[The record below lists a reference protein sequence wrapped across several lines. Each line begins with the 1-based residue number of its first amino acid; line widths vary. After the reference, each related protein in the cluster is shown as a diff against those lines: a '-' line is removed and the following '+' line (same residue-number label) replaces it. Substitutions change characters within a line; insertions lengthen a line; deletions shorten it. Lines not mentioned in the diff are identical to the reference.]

1 MTLLAGHRNVQPDL
15 EGNEREGHPGDE
27 ERLAELGGRM
37 TSEEYK
43 TPTSLNEFQAR
54 GLTVTCQY
62 VDKVIGEIG
71 EILHSSASK
80 AAFPRYIQDITPTQR
95 RTIEDYLSRIRAQL
109 TRVLD
114 GQGIPRPE
122 AWVPTS
128 RAVYTALTTIDIAL
142 EELRPRYMKGYGE
155 VAPELATELE
165 GISGELRGL
174 VARLNR
180 YLLEDAG
187 QDLRQRLARLEQTPG
202 ELELLIKIE
211 RIVTERGLVEFRS
224 TIASI
229 TGRLEDQSLEIAVF
243 GRVSSGKSSLLNAIL
258 GEEILP
264 VGVTPITA
272 VPTHLRYHQTPSLT
286 VWYAERSAETMD
298 IVRLAEFAS
307 ERENPNNKKRVARMV
322 VHLPSARL
330 REGVTLVDTPGL
342 GSLAATGAAETLA
355 YLPSCDLGV
364 LLIGAGSTITHED
377 LETIQ
382 ALYRAGIPV
391 QVLLSKADLLSRED
405 TERMV
410 GYVRASMADE
420 YRIDLPVHPVSA
432 TLDRRKD
439 LDGWF
444 VAEILPLYEHCREL
458 KSASVRRKV
467 GALRDAVVAAL
478 TMQVRRS
485 RGLSCTDREKI
496 REIEASLRKATGR
509 ITETR
514 NRLEKDIRALGRA
527 SELLLER
534 AATRL
539 TEKWAENGDPAGQ
552 DLVVFE
558 SIVLDV
564 HQQARFYQ
572 QEIESLAR
580 DLHSDLERTAK
591 ALGMPNGPSEE
602 EFLSVIR
609 AMPVFDF
616 ASARNLSGSAPSW
629 MGLLG
634 KAGLRASARRLVRSR
649 FEKSLAETLSVY
661 SGVVGEWT
669 TAILN
674 VIEKRFASYA
684 DGYRAQAERA
694 QNTSALGSGEQGAL
708 LKDVHELGGIGTEAG
723 VSVGSAD

>member
-1 MTLLAGHRNVQPDL
+1 MCNRDL
-15 EGNEREGHPGDE
+15 EGNEQEPVGSNREGDV
-27 ERLAELGGRM
+27 
-37 TSEEYK
+37 TSK
-43 TPTSLNEFQAR
+43 DNNSPASLNEFQAR

-71 EILHSSASK
+71 EILHSSTSK
-80 AAFPRYIQDITPTQR
+80 AAFPRYIQDIAPTQR

-122 AWVPTS
+122 AWIPTS

-142 EELRPRYMKGYGE
+142 EELRPRYMQGYGE
-155 VAPELATELE
+155 VPPELATELE

-180 YLLEDAG
+180 YLIEDAG
-187 QDLRQRLARLEQTPG
+187 QDLHQRLARLEQTSG
-202 ELELLIKIE
+202 EIELLAKIE

-229 TGRLEDQSLEIAVF
+229 TDRLEDQSLEIAVF

-272 VPTHLRYHQTPSLT
+272 VPTRLRYHQTPLLT
-286 VWYAERSAETMD
+286 VWYAERPTETMD
-298 IVRLAEFAS
+298 VSRLAEFAS
-307 ERENPNNKKRVARMV
+307 ERENPNNQKRVARMV
-322 VHLPSARL
+322 VHLGSARL
-330 REGVTLVDTPGL
+330 RDGVTLVDTPGL
-342 GSLAATGAAETLA
+342 GSLATTGTAETLA

-364 LLIGAGSTITHED
+364 VLIDAGSTITHED

-382 ALYRAGIPV
+382 ALYRVGIPV
-391 QVLLSKADLLSRED
+391 QVLLSKADLLSPED
-405 TERMV
+405 ITRMV
-410 GYVRASMADE
+410 GYVRQSIADE
-420 YRIDLPVHPVSA
+420 YRIELPVHPVSA
-432 TLDRRKD
+432 ISERRKD
-439 LDGWF
+439 LDQWF
-444 VAEILPLYEHCREL
+444 AAEILPLYERCREL

-485 RGLSCTDREKI
+485 RGLSGADQEEI

-534 AATRL
+534 AAIRL
-539 TEKWAENGDPAGQ
+539 TEKWSENGDPAGR
-552 DLVVFE
+552 DAVVFE
-558 SIVLDV
+558 SIVSDV
-564 HQQARFYQ
+564 HQQAKFYH

-580 DLHSDLERTAK
+580 DLHSGLERAAK

-616 ASARNLSGSAPSW
+616 APARNLSSSSPSW
-629 MGLLG
+629 TRLFG
-634 KAGLRASARRLVRSR
+634 KAGLRASARRLVSARL
-649 FEKSLAETLSVY
+649 EKSLVESLSVY

-694 QNTSALGSGEQGAL
+694 QSTSALESREQSAL
-708 LKDVHELGGIGTEAG
+708 LKDVHELGGIATETG
-723 VSVGSAD
+723 VSVGSTE

>member
-1 MTLLAGHRNVQPDL
+1 
-15 EGNEREGHPGDE
+15 
-27 ERLAELGGRM
+27 M

-43 TPTSLNEFQAR
+43 IPATLIEFQAR

-62 VDKVIGEIG
+62 VDKVISEI
-71 EILHSSASK
+71 EHILYFAASK

-95 RTIEDYLSRIRAQL
+95 RTIQDYLYRIRAQL
-109 TRVLD
+109 IRVLE

-142 EELRPRYMKGYGE
+142 EELRPRYMTGYGD

-180 YLLEDAG
+180 YLLEDVR
-187 QDLRQRLARLEQTPG
+187 QDLRQRLQRLEQTSD
-202 ELELLIKIE
+202 ELELLAKIE
-211 RIVTERGLVEFRS
+211 RIVTERGLVEFRNN
-224 TIASI
+224 IASI
-229 TGRLEDQSLEIAVF
+229 TDRLEDQSLEIAVF

-272 VPTHLRYHQTPSLT
+272 VPTRLRYQQTPLLT

-298 IVRLAEFAS
+298 VSRLVEFAT
-307 ERENPNNKKRVARMV
+307 ERENPNNQKRVARMV

-342 GSLAATGAAETLA
+342 GSLATAGAAETLA
-355 YLPSCDLGV
+355 YMPSCDLSVV
-364 LLIGAGSTITHED
+364 LIDAGSTITHED

-382 ALYRAGIPV
+382 ALYRAAIPV
-391 QVLLSKADLLSRED
+391 QVLLSKADLLSPED

-410 GYVRASMADE
+410 GYVRQSIADE

-432 TLDRRKD
+432 IAEHRKD
-439 LDGWF
+439 LDQWF
-444 VAEILPLYEHCREL
+444 AAEILPLYERCREL
-458 KSASVRRKV
+458 KSTSVRRKV

-478 TMQVRRS
+478 TMQGRRS
-485 RGLSCTDREKI
+485 RGLSGTEQEKI
-496 REIEASLRKATGR
+496 CEIEASLRKATGR
-509 ITETR
+509 IAETR
-514 NRLEKDIRALGRA
+514 IRLEKDIHALGKA

-534 AATRL
+534 AAIRL
-539 TEKWAENGDPAGQ
+539 TEKWAGGGDPAGQ

-558 SIVLDV
+558 SIVSDV
-564 HQQARFYQ
+564 HQQAKFYH
-572 QEIESLAR
+572 QEIERLAR
-580 DLHSDLERTAK
+580 DLYSELERSAK
-591 ALGMPNGPSEE
+591 ALGMPNGQSEG
-602 EFLSVIR
+602 EFASVIR

-616 ASARNLSGSAPSW
+616 FPARNLSSSAPSW
-629 MGLLG
+629 MSLFG
-634 KAGLRASARRLVRSR
+634 KAGLRASARRLVSSR
-649 FEKSLAETLSVY
+649 LQESLAETLSVY

-669 TAILN
+669 TSILD

-694 QNTSALGSGEQGAL
+694 QNTSALGSGEQSAL
-708 LKDVHELGGIGTEAG
+708 LKDVHELGGITTEMD
-723 VSVGSAD
+723 VSVGSSD